1 MWFSETEY
9 DEAFGVC
16 AFQAHCSKQQC
27 PVLPAGS
34 TLRRHCPHAV
44 AAAVAFVHVVAATL
58 RLAVAAQASG
68 TSFVMDASS
77 AGRCGASS
85 HVLSTVPVSS
95 FSPSGSEK
103 PPWCLRQW
111 GMGNPRR
118 YAVDAPY
125 PGGVRRCWLQAARY
139 EDVQTERCWSVWLLR
154 SDSAVWTSL
163 FPVVRNRPQQRVVR
177 SLHQFNRKC
186 FWVFSAY

>member
-9 DEAFGVC
+9 DEAFGVY

-77 AGRCGASS
+77 AGCFISWTLRR
-85 HVLSTVPVSS
+85 LVS
-95 FSPSGSEK
+95 
-103 PPWCLRQW
+103 R
-111 GMGNPRR
+111 
-118 YAVDAPY
+118 AVNCPNQQ
-125 PGGVRRCWLQAARY
+125 LQ
-139 EDVQTERCWSVWLLR
+139 SVWIGKTAMVPQAMGHGESKAIR
-154 SDSAVWTSL
+154 SGRSISWWSTSL
-163 FPVVRNRPQQRVVR
+163 LATEKTQGVPAKELQVQRK
-177 SLHQFNRKC
+177 S
-186 FWVFSAY
+186 